1 MTKKSGH
8 AALFLCRAARFC
20 RLTFDLTAGM
30 LSSTQEGRFMK
41 STPTRLA
48 AFWLAVAGMAFF
60 AMAASSP
67 QCARTSENVTGPSLG
82 AQGTA
87 DACTQGCIDAYQS
100 AKKAE
105 QARFKAAMA
114 ACNGDLVCRE
124 ATSEAHDAIVL
135 ELVADKDACIA
146 NCAHQ
151 QGTGLGGQ

>member
-1 MTKKSGH
+1 
-8 AALFLCRAARFC
+8 
-20 RLTFDLTAGM
+20 
-30 LSSTQEGRFMK
+30 MK
-41 STPTRLA
+41 STRTLRV

-87 DACTQGCIDAYQS
+87 DACTQGCIDSYQA

-105 QARFKAAMA
+105 QVRHKAAMA
-114 ACNGDLVCRE
+114 ACNGDEACRAAEGATTE
-124 ATSEAHDAIVL
+124 AIKL
-135 ELVADKDACIA
+135 ELAADKDACIV

>member
-1 MTKKSGH
+1 
-8 AALFLCRAARFC
+8 
-20 RLTFDLTAGM
+20 
-30 LSSTQEGRFMK
+30 MK
-41 STPTRLA
+41 STPPRQA

-87 DACTQGCIDAYQS
+87 DACTQGCIDSYQAS
-100 AKKAE
+100 KKAE
-105 QARFKAAMA
+105 QVRFKQAMA
-114 ACNGDLVCRE
+114 ACNGDEACRHAE
-124 ATSEAHDAIVL
+124 SDIHDSIVA

>member
-1 MTKKSGH
+1 
-8 AALFLCRAARFC
+8 
-20 RLTFDLTAGM
+20 
-30 LSSTQEGRFMK
+30 MK
-41 STPTRLA
+41 STRTLRV

-67 QCARTSENVTGPSLG
+67 QCARTSESVTGPSLG

-87 DACTQGCIDAYQS
+87 DACTQGCIDSYQL

-105 QARFKAAMA
+105 QVRFKAAMV
-114 ACNGDLVCRE
+114 ACNGDLACRE
-124 ATSEAHDAIVL
+124 AESDSHDAIVL